1 MKPRLQLLIFS
12 LCCLLPLMVRAAGP
26 FQDCGDGT
34 ITDTGT
40 GLMWS
45 KDAKPVATQYGYTD
59 FPGFNGLLT
68 FNSAFT
74 QIARLNTNVYKGYS
88 DWHLPTISELK
99 SLVCGAG
106 APVWAY
112 NGCDG
117 SNSATGSANTP
128 DNWLTSNGFMSAQG
142 NYWSSSYNV
151 FATNSVWWL
160 ELSGGRIFGNGC
172 QVECGIN
179 GGAAN
184 AWPVRTGSCP
194 VIYGQISGTV
204 TNALTTAPL
213 AGAAVVTNGQTYVT
227 NAAGRYLSGNLLPGA
242 YTVTASISGFV
253 PQSATTS
260 VIKGQTATLNF
271 SLVPNTIIS
280 GAVTNAD
287 SDPPN
292 APLAGA
298 TVFING
304 QPYTTDANGKYTS
317 TNLPPG
323 SHSVTVSKIGFLDQ
337 SVPVTP
343 LASQTNIVN
352 ISLVPYPVT
361 VTTIA
366 GEFPGSRYF
375 LPDINLP
382 INYTATVIWNGHV
395 PGTVRFITSTR
406 TYDVPATGAS
416 VTGAVNVGLDIKPC
430 ETLKVMAVAA
440 TGDNT
445 RSAQKTADLFV
456 TTKPPLY
463 SLSPIINY
471 NIGGTPKI
479 YKFDIALTTP
489 FMNSLNPAGAIPAEI
504 PFLGNIPITTQWT
517 PAFAFEFDTS
527 NGLASYDIKLGD
539 ATYEN
544 ELSKKYFSRGS
555 AWGLSDLYKAT
566 HDAVAKGKID
576 RTMLPSFQAGGIQ
589 AQFYPHAK
597 LESRFTEINCF
608 NGKNVWTNSGDVG
621 VAGQGKFSIAR
632 QFPTFGAVPIPWYLK
647 GSIGLEADLLWKASD
662 FMATGTLAGQAA
674 FGPSISGTVGL
685 GISDLIGIDGTIT
698 GKATVN
704 LNLPSTVRY
713 VEWKTDAAVNGTALL
728 YTWSLTNFGP
738 WVGCAPQ
745 SEACPNLPAA
755 ANIVFASQGGADS
768 ALIPR
773 DYLNTPNAGNF
784 TSAPKYTLKTFA
796 APVTQPYS
804 VAISPIVNSVFP
816 LSDSFLSSA
825 GNNVNL
831 LYVTDN
837 PIRSAANRTMLVH
850 STFDGTTWSAP
861 QPVANDA
868 TADFHPVA
876 ITFPDGSVMAAW
888 EDENTVLPD
897 TATLSDA
904 LARLAINTA
913 LYNPVTGTW
922 GSAMR
927 LSGAASLQHSP
938 KLAGIDSNNILLT
951 WIGNENNDMY
961 GSSLAPNR
969 IWYSF
974 FNGTVW
980 SPPQVAALIPNAL
993 KRYSVSYDGTTAH
1006 IIAALH
1012 STDNLTSLDN
1022 LELYRIS
1029 WSSPAW
1035 GALTRL
1041 TTDTVIDDNPQL
1053 TLDSV
1058 NNVILTWVKGGELS
1072 NVINFDFFNPTVIRN
1087 DTEYSSSLADFKQS
1101 ATTDG
1106 RVAIIYAQPSETG
1119 SSDLFGV
1126 IYDPVFRIW
1135 GNPKQLTAD
1144 PETESHPSI
1153 AFLGTETV
1161 IATYN
1166 RKLLLNADGTVP
1178 ATTSFTDLYMLKHNL
1193 GVDLALDGAYFLA
1206 TPPNPAPG
1214 VLATLTVTAMNVG
1227 DKPVTDAVVSFYL
1240 GDPAQGGMKIGET
1253 ILTGVFNAGESR
1265 DATVS
1270 MSIPPT
1276 AVPISVYA
1284 VIDPAAL
1291 LDPLNRSDNTAV
1303 INLVTPD
1310 LTVSTATWNNL
1321 SDTLV
1326 NISARVANQGAL
1338 PSTPTTVTFRR
1349 DGPTGAVLST
1359 QLVPALAVNT
1369 TQDFSFAFDISALSA
1384 PNYPI
1389 FVAVD
1394 ESNSVTEYDKN
1405 NNSYSIT
1412 FPGKPQ
1418 DQLMP
1423 LMIQFSGSGGGTVS
1437 DAAAGISCIGA
1448 CQKDIVWNTLLNLSA
1463 APDLGSSFAGWSGA
1477 CTGTGACQLTM
1488 NALKNVTA
1496 IFNQNN
1502 DTIPDPFGFTAQTD
1516 VTPNTVVT
1524 SNPVTVSGIIG
1535 PAAISIVGGTYS
1547 INGGPYTGAA
1557 GTIVNGSTVT
1567 VQLTSSP
1574 GFSVTTS
1581 ATLTIGGIDGIFSV
1595 TTLGMNVSMT
1605 VNISGSGSGSV
1616 KSVPNDPVNGLNCSY
1631 PPQSGKCSLSQPVGA
1646 TFTLNAANA
1655 ATSIFGGWGGAC
1667 IGCGSNPNCLISTDL
1682 NLVCSATF
1690 NQILP
1695 VRLGNTDYLTIL
1707 DAYVNVAIDS
1717 VMKIQATA
1725 FTGGFTLDRNIQLT
1739 LDGGYNADYSAK
1751 SGTSTIAGT
1760 VTIQKGSLIVDR
1772 MIIR

>member
-1 MKPRLQLLIFS
+1 M
-12 LCCLLPLMVRAAGP
+12 
-26 FQDCGDGT
+26 
-34 ITDTGT
+34 
-40 GLMWS
+40 
-45 KDAKPVATQYGYTD
+45 
-59 FPGFNGLLT
+59 
-68 FNSAFT
+68 
-74 QIARLNTNVYKGYS
+74 
-88 DWHLPTISELK
+88 
-99 SLVCGAG
+99 
-106 APVWAY
+106 
-112 NGCDG
+112 
-117 SNSATGSANTP
+117 
-128 DNWLTSNGFMSAQG
+128 
-142 NYWSSSYNV
+142 
-151 FATNSVWWL
+151 
-160 ELSGGRIFGNGC
+160 
-172 QVECGIN
+172 
-179 GGAAN
+179 
-184 AWPVRTGSCP
+184 
-194 VIYGQISGTV
+194 
-204 TNALTTAPL
+204 
-213 AGAAVVTNGQTYVT
+213 
-227 NAAGRYLSGNLLPGA
+227 
-242 YTVTASISGFV
+242 
-253 PQSATTS
+253 
-260 VIKGQTATLNF
+260 IKGQTATLNF
-271 SLVPNTIIS
+271 SLAPNTVIS
-280 GAVTNAD
+280 GTVTNAN
-287 SDPPN
+287 SDPPDS
-292 APLAGA
+292 PLANA

-304 QPYTTDANGKYTS
+304 QPYTTDVNGKYLS

-323 SHSVTVSKIGFLDQ
+323 SHSVNVSKIGFVDQ

-352 ISLVPYPVT
+352 ISLVPFPVT
-361 VTTIA
+361 VTTIVSEYPDA
-366 GEFPGSRYF
+366 RYF
-375 LPDINLP
+375 LPGIGLP
-382 INYTATVIWNGHV
+382 VNYTATIIWNGHA
-395 PGTVRFITSTR
+395 PGTVRFITST
-406 TYDVPATGAS
+406 TSFDVPATGTS
-416 VTGAVNVGLDIKPC
+416 VAGSVNVGLNINQCD
-430 ETLKVMAVAA
+430 TLKVMAVAA
-440 TGDNT
+440 TGD
-445 RSAQKTADLFV
+445 KTKSVEKVADFFV
-456 TTKPPLY
+456 TREPSIFAAPG
-463 SLSPIINY
+463 INY
-471 NIGGTPKI
+471 NFLGTPKI
-479 YKFDIALTTP
+479 YKFDMALPSP
-489 FMNSLNPAGAIPAEI
+489 FMDMVIPKGTI
-504 PFLGNIPITTQWT
+504 PENIPYLGDSPFTAQWT
-517 PAFAFEFDTS
+517 PAFSFEFNTS
-527 NGLASYDIKLGD
+527 NGLASYDLKFGD
-539 ATYEN
+539 ATYKD
-544 ELSKKYFSRGS
+544 ELEQKYNSRNKP
-555 AWGLSDLYKAT
+555 WGLSELFRAT
-566 HDAVAKGKID
+566 QDAIKKGKID
-576 RTMLPSFQAGGIQ
+576 KAVMPDFKAGGMQ
-589 AQFYPHAK
+589 FLFYPHAK
-597 LESRFTEINCF
+597 IESQFVQMNCYS
-608 NGKNVWTNSGDVG
+608 GTNVWKPNISVG
-621 VAGQGKFSIAR
+621 IAGKADFSVTR
-632 QFPTFGAVPIPWYLK
+632 QFPSFGTLPVPWYFK
-647 GSIGLEADLLWKASD
+647 GGFGWEADFLWKATDSL
-662 FMATGTLAGQAA
+662 TNGTLSGQATLA
-674 FGPSISGTVGL
+674 PYIIGTAGL
-685 GISDLIGIDGTIT
+685 GINDLIGVDGTFT
-698 GKATVN
+698 GKATAN
-704 LNLPSTVRY
+704 LSLPHLIKY
-713 VEWKTDAAVNGTALL
+713 VEFKADVAVNATALL
-728 YTWSLTNFGP
+728 FQWSLVNFGP
-738 WVGCAPQ
+738 WDGCVPQ
-745 SEACPNLPAA
+745 AEACPPQPVPAKA
-755 ANIVFASQGGADS
+755 AFASQTGADS

-773 DYLNTPNAGNF
+773 DYLNAPNAGNF

-804 VAISPIVNSVFP
+804 VAISPIVTSVFP

-850 STFDGTTWSAP
+850 STFDGTAWSAP

-876 ITFPDGSVMAAW
+876 ITFTDGTVMATW

-897 TATLSDA
+897 TATLNDA
-904 LARLAINTA
+904 LSRLVINTA
-913 LYNPVTGTW
+913 VYNPVTGTW
-922 GSAMR
+922 GTAVR
-927 LSGAASLQHSP
+927 QSGAASLQHSP
-938 KLAGIDSNNILLT
+938 KLSGKDSNNVLLT
-951 WIGNENNDMY
+951 WLGNENNDMY

-974 FNGTVW
+974 FNGTAW
-980 SPPQVAALIPNAL
+980 SIPQVAATIPNAL
-993 KRYSVSYDGTTAH
+993 KRYSVVYDGTTAH
-1006 IIAALH
+1006 IVAALH
-1012 STDNLTSLDN
+1012 STDNLTSLAN
-1022 LELYRIS
+1022 LELYSIS
-1029 WSSPAW
+1029 WINRTW

-1041 TTDTVIDDNPQL
+1041 TTDTIIDDNPQL
-1053 TLDSV
+1053 TLDSA

-1072 NVINFDFFNPTVIRN
+1072 SALNFDFFNPTVIRN

-1126 IYDPVFRIW
+1126 IFDPLFRIW

-1144 PETESHPSI
+1144 AETESHPSI

-1178 ATTSFTDLYMLKHNL
+1178 ATASFTDLYMLKHNL
-1193 GVDLALDGAYFLA
+1193 GVDLALDGAYFFA
-1206 TPPNPAPG
+1206 TPPNPLPG

-1240 GDPAQGGMKIGET
+1240 GDPALGGMKIGET
-1253 ILTGVFNAGESR
+1253 ILVGVFNAGESR

-1276 AVPISVYA
+1276 TVPISVYA

-1310 LTVSTATWNNL
+1310 LTVSTATWNKL
-1321 SDTLV
+1321 SDNLV

-1338 PSTPTTVTFRR
+1338 PSTAATVTFRS

-1359 QLVPALAVNT
+1359 QLVPALAVNA
-1369 TQDFSFAFDISALSA
+1369 TQDFTFAFDISALSA

-1394 ESNSVTEYDKN
+1394 ETNSVTEYDKN

-1423 LMIQFSGSGGGTVS
+1423 LMIQFSGSGGGTVN
-1437 DAAAGISCIGA
+1437 DTAAGINCIVA
-1448 CQKDIVWNTLLNLSA
+1448 CQKDLVWNTVLNLSA
-1463 APDLGSSFAGWSGA
+1463 APDPGSSFAGWSGA
-1477 CTGTGACQLTM
+1477 CTGTGTCQLSM

-1516 VTPNTVVT
+1516 VVPNTVVS
-1524 SNPVTVSGIIG
+1524 SNPVTVSGING

-1567 VQLTSSP
+1567 VRLTSST
-1574 GFSVTTS
+1574 GFSITTS
-1581 ATLTIGGIDGIFSV
+1581 ATLSIGGIDGIFSV
-1595 TTLGMNVSMT
+1595 TTMGMNVSMT
-1605 VNISGSGSGSV
+1605 VNIIGSGSGSV
-1616 KSVPNDPVNGLNCSY
+1616 KSVPNDPVNGLNCNY

-1646 TFTLNAANA
+1646 TFTLNAVNA
-1655 ATSIFGGWGGAC
+1655 TTSIFGGWGGAC

-1707 DAYVNVAIDS
+1707 DAYVTVAIDS

-1725 FTGGFTLDRNIQLT
+1725 FTGGFTLDKNIQLT

-1772 MIIR
+1772 LIIR